1 MRTGKLLLVVVIA
14 VAGFAFASSPLQA
27 SGQKQSNEQV
37 ARGRKLFMS
46 YCASCHG
53 VDATGNG
60 PVASSLKNQPPNLT
74 RIQSKTGKF
83 PAEDVRKKISGN
95 VDVPVHGKKD
105 MPVWGL
111 IFSQPDIT
119 NLVKYLE
126 SIQKPFESQPA
137 GE

>member
-1 MRTGKLLLVVVIA
+1 MRIGKLLLVVVIA
-14 VAGFAFASSPLQA
+14 VAGFAFVSSPFRA
-27 SGQKQSNEQV
+27 FGQKQRNEQV
-37 ARGRKLFMS
+37 ARGRKLFMN

-53 VDATGNG
+53 VDAMGNG

-83 PAEDVRKKISGN
+83 PAEEMHKKISGN
-95 VDVPVHGKKD
+95 GEVPVHGKKD

-137 GE
+137 SE